1 MIINNEQ
8 LIDCFNQIWRDFEP
22 RTLPVFILNI
32 ILPPSYYDI
41 NLSIDKKQI
50 LFMNVMNIRKDYN

>member
-1 MIINNEQ
+1 M
-8 LIDCFNQIWRDFEP
+8 
-22 RTLPVFILNI
+22 PVLVVNI

-50 LFMNVMNIRKDYN
+50 LFMKVNNMKVNDD

>member
-1 MIINNEQ
+1 M
-8 LIDCFNQIWRDFEP
+8 
-22 RTLPVFILNI
+22 PVLVVNI

-50 LFMNVMNIRKDYN
+50 LFMKVNYKGVNNE